1 MLAVIVS
8 APDREPVRQTFEQ
21 AEVTIG
27 CNERCDVLVSGD
39 VAETHARL
47 VAAGPMVMVLD
58 VSLTTGVFVNGA
70 RIDGPQRLSPD
81 DVVRIGDCALQVR
94 VEDEGLAT
102 TRAPAPPPARASAAP
117 PAPPAADAPA
127 AAPKAAPRAAAP
139 SPSAPPPARG
149 PAPAAPRPTAPKSL
163 RERAAERPVQ
173 TDELEEALQHIRPE
187 GSRRRIVPGRPTLAW
202 QAVQQTV
209 DGRSTR
215 SKLLRAKVPGGWLLR
230 IEETRSDVGMVP
242 GLQDETATYGW
253 GWAWGGITFYP
264 DPEHR
269 WDGSAL
275 S

>member
-8 APDREPVRQTFEQ
+8 PPDGEPARLTFEQ

-27 CNERCDVLVSGD
+27 RNERCDVLVQGD

-47 VAAGPMVMVLD
+47 VTAGPMVMVLD

-70 RIDGPQRLSPD
+70 RI
-81 DVVRIGDCALQVR
+81 
-94 VEDEGLAT
+94 EG
-102 TRAPAPPPARASAAP
+102 
-117 PAPPAADAPA
+117 PPAADTVGRRARRRHRAAGAGRGRGAGHHARARRLDAARRGVLGAVDPAAPERAAPA
-127 AAPKAAPRAAAP
+127 SAP
-139 SPSAPPPARG
+139 STPARARPRRRAPG
-149 PAPAAPRPTAPKSL
+149 PPSRPAAPRSL
-163 RERAAERPVQ
+163 RERAAEQPVQ

-187 GSRRRIVPGRPTLAW
+187 GSRRRLVPGHPTLAW
-202 QAVQQTV
+202 QAVQQSV

-230 IEETRSDVGMVP
+230 LEETRSDVGMVP

-253 GWAWGGITFYP
+253 GWAWGGIAFYP

-269 WDGSAL
+269 WDGSSL